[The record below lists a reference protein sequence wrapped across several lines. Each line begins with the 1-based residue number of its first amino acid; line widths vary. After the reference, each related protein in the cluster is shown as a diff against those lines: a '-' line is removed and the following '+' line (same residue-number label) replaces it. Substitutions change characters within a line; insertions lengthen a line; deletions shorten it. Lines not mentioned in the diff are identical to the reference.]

1 MKKCGLIFFVICVSL
16 ILFGCE
22 STGQKTKSGAL
33 IGAGTGAVVG
43 GIIGHQS
50 GHGLQGAGL
59 GAVLGG
65 LGGALIGNSQDKA
78 VPQAE
83 VDNSKQI
90 TVLNIVDMKAKE
102 VPDDVIISEI
112 QRTKSV
118 YNLSAETVA
127 YLKKNKVS
135 DKVIDYMNSNIR

>member
-1 MKKCGLIFFVICVSL
+1 MKNRRLILFVICASL
-16 ILFGCE
+16 ILLGCQ
-22 STGQKTKSGAL
+22 SAGPKTKSGAI
-33 IGAGTGAVVG
+33 IGAATGAAVG

-50 GHGLQGAGL
+50 GHGFQGAGL

-65 LGGALIGNSQDKA
+65 LGGALIGNSQDKSI
-78 VPQAE
+78 PKAE
-83 VDNSKQI
+83 LDNPKQI
-90 TVLNIVDMKAKE
+90 TVLNIVDMVSKE

-135 DKVIDYMNSNIR
+135 DRVIDYMNSNVR